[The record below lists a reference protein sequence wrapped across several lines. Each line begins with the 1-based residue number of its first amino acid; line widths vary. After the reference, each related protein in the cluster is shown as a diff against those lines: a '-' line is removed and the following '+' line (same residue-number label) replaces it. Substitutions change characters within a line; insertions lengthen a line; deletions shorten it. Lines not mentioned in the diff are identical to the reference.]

1 MQKKKENRNYLERLW
16 RWTVQLQG
24 WGQMWPTG
32 CHGPVGVSNHA
43 GLWTVGSP
51 YFTRP
56 ILRCWKKSCETA
68 CRSITHV
75 VNLGSH
81 PATLWRR
88 LSLAAYLV
96 HVYHYLPIMTAYH
109 RVLHVKSDENKWHR
123 NPSRRRFAKTDQP
136 NYRSASTFLLK
147 YWCRL
152 WIRLV
157 AFWNPRWKKK
167 CEKTLSQLHIVFF
180 SFESKC

>member
-1 MQKKKENRNYLERLW
+1 M
-16 RWTVQLQG
+16 
-24 WGQMWPTG
+24 
-32 CHGPVGVSNHA
+32 
-43 GLWTVGSP
+43 
-51 YFTRP
+51 
-56 ILRCWKKSCETA
+56 TA

-96 HVYHYLPIMTAYH
+96 HVYHYLPIMTACCMLK
-109 RVLHVKSDENKWHR
+109 VMEKKWHR
-123 NPSRRRFAKTDQP
+123 NPSRRRFAKIDQP
-136 NYRSASTFLLK
+136 NYRSASTFLLE

-157 AFWNPRWKKK
+157 AFWNPGWKKK
-167 CEKTLSQLHIVFF
+167 CEKILSQLHIVYF
-180 SFESKC
+180 SFESKCKYMEESEFVCDSPHIHNEVDNVWWRTQLPVVRDVWWRTQLPGVTRNRCNAETL